1 MSVEALEIIGI
12 DPGAAPTVCRAFF
25 ELGRPPALDFWTER
39 ETSDLLKVN
48 GKNRHECS
56 APLMADIFSQVRPA
70 AVFLE
75 QVSVRPGEGVVSAF
89 RFGRAIGICEC
100 ACLAAGFRL
109 ERVRPQVWR
118 KALKVP
124 EGKDGS
130 RAFASDLMPHLA
142 CCFNLVKDHNKA
154 EAFLLA
160 WYGFRIIAAERGMHG

>member
-1 MSVEALEIIGI
+1 MAMLEIVGI
-12 DPGAAPTVCRAFF
+12 DPGTSPTVCRAFF
-25 ELGRPPALDFWTER
+25 EPGRAPALDFWTER
-39 ETSDLLKVN
+39 ETSDLIKVS
-48 GKNRHECS
+48 GKDRRECS

-89 RFGRAIGICEC
+89 RFGRAVGICEC

-109 ERVRPQVWR
+109 ERVRPQAWR

-130 RAFASDLMPHLA
+130 RAFACYLVPHLA
-142 CCFNLVKDHNKA
+142 ACFNRVKDHDKA

-160 WYGFRIIAAERGMHG
+160 WYGYQMLAAEQRGQP